1 VRAQDPFLGFGCYA
15 LSGWH
20 GSRSTERT
28 SSQRRRGP
36 RFGFAS
42 APRTYWG
49 TVFYWYDTSR
59 INNQSGDQVNLT
71 GNLNL
76 FAGLPLISVVTKKKF
91 LGANYGFM
99 VIPAAVANS
108 SLDAPRFGQNPGAGF
123 GDTYF
128 QPVNL
133 GWKFGRADVI
143 AGFAIYAPTGRYTA
157 NNANGDNTGLGM
169 WGFEPS
175 IGTTVHLNE
184 AKTWNASALASFE
197 FHTDKRDTIQHVGNI
212 LTLEGGVG
220 RSFLKGSAKAG
231 LVYYA
236 QWKLT
241 DDVLTGL
248 PPLLVQGKNRTTGLG
263 PELTIPLATKS
274 TLFGFFTFRYEW
286 EVYAR
291 TTTQGNALNPDSCA
305 PLQADQAQVVCSP
318 FERSCE
324 KCDET
329 VARPS

>member
-1 VRAQDPFLGFGCYA
+1 VRACKIPLLVLAVVLSAAGTAHAQLNGLHLKGDAGLG
-15 LSGWH
+15 SG
-20 GSRSTERT
+20 
-28 SSQRRRGP
+28 SQ
-36 RFGFAS
+36 
-42 APRTYWG
+42 APPGAYWG

-59 INNQSGDQVNLT
+59 INNQSGDQVNPT

-76 FAGLPLISVVTKKKF
+76 FAGLPLVSVVTKKKF

-99 VIPAAVANS
+99 VIPAAVLNS

-175 IGTTVHLNE
+175 IGTTIHLNE

-197 FHTDKRDTIQHVGNI
+197 FHTDKRDTSQHVGNI
-212 LTLEGGVG
+212 FTLEGGIG
-220 RSFLKGSAKAG
+220 RSFLKGTAKAG

-241 DDVLTGL
+241 DDTLTGL
-248 PPLLVQGKNRTTGLG
+248 PPLLVQGKNRVTALG
-263 PELTIPLATKS
+263 PELTIPLATKN

-291 TTTQGNALNPDSCA
+291 TTTQGNALFM
-305 PLQADQAQVVCSP
+305 QAVFP
-318 FERSCE
+318 F
-324 KCDET
+324 K
-329 VARPS
+329 PIKLK

>member
-1 VRAQDPFLGFGCYA
+1 VRAYK
-15 LSGWH
+15 
-20 GSRSTERT
+20 
-28 SSQRRRGP
+28 
-36 RFGFAS
+36 
-42 APRTYWG
+42 
-49 TVFYWYDTSR
+49 
-59 INNQSGDQVNLT
+59 I
-71 GNLNL
+71 
-76 FAGLPLISVVTKKKF
+76 
-91 LGANYGFM
+91 
-99 VIPAAVANS
+99 
-108 SLDAPRFGQNPGAGF
+108 
-123 GDTYF
+123 
-128 QPVNL
+128 QPVKL

-197 FHTDKRDTIQHVGNI
+197 FHTDKRDTVQYVGNI

-220 RSFLKGSAKAG
+220 RSFLKGTAKAG

-241 DDVLTGL
+241 DDTLTGL
-248 PPLLVQGKNRTTGLG
+248 PALLVQGKNRTTGLG

-291 TTTQGNALNPDSCA
+291 TTTQGNALILTA
-305 PLQADQAQVVCSP
+305 VFP
-318 FERSCE
+318 F
-324 KCDET
+324 K
-329 VARPS
+329 PIKLK

>member
-1 VRAQDPFLGFGCYA
+1 MRACKIPFLVLIVMLSAGGKARAQFNGLHLKGDAGLD
-15 LSGWH
+15 SG
-20 GSRSTERT
+20 
-28 SSQRRRGP
+28 SQ
-36 RFGFAS
+36 
-42 APRTYWG
+42 APPGAYWG

-59 INNQSGDQVNLT
+59 INNQFGDQVNPA

-76 FAGLPLISVVTKKKF
+76 FAGLPLVNVVTKKKF
-91 LGANYGFM
+91 LGANYGFT
-99 VIPAAVANS
+99 VIPAAVLNS

-128 QPVNL
+128 QPVSL

-175 IGTTVHLNE
+175 IGTTIHLNE

-220 RSFLKGSAKAG
+220 RSFLKGTAKTG

-241 DDVLTGL
+241 NDVLTGL
-248 PPLLVQGKNRTTGLG
+248 PALLVQGKNRATGLG
-263 PELTIPLATKS
+263 PELTIPLATKN

-291 TTTQGNALNPDSCA
+291 TTTQGNALFM
-305 PLQADQAQVVCSP
+305 QAVFP
-318 FERSCE
+318 F
-324 KCDET
+324 K
-329 VARPS
+329 PIKLK

>member
-1 VRAQDPFLGFGCYA
+1 VRACKILFLVLIVM
-15 LSGWH
+15 LSAAGTARAQLNGLH
-20 GSRSTERT
+20 LKGDTGLDSGS
-28 SSQRRRGP
+28 Q
-36 RFGFAS
+36 
-42 APRTYWG
+42 APPGAYWG

-59 INNQSGDQVNLT
+59 INNQFGDQVNAT

-76 FAGLPLISVVTKKKF
+76 FAGLPMVSVVTKKKF
-91 LGANYGFM
+91 LGANYGFT
-99 VIPAAVANS
+99 VIPAAVLNS

-128 QPVNL
+128 QPVSL

-220 RSFLKGSAKAG
+220 RSFLKGTAKVG

-241 DDVLTGL
+241 DDALTGL
-248 PPLLVQGKNRTTGLG
+248 PALLVQGMNHTTGLG
-263 PELTIPLATKS
+263 PELTIPLATKN

-286 EVYAR
+286 EVYTR
-291 TTTQGNALNPDSCA
+291 TTTQGNALFM
-305 PLQADQAQVVCSP
+305 QAVFP
-318 FERSCE
+318 F
-324 KCDET
+324 K
-329 VARPS
+329 PIKLK